1 LQYRKA
7 IILSKEFESSMNIE
21 HTIFLGII
29 QGLTEF
35 LPISSSGHLVIFQHL
50 IGLKD
55 PELLLDIS
63 LHIGTLLAIFIFFWS
78 DIRAMVIECG
88 AYLGNLLW
96 TRKSAAV
103 PPKGMNGQV
112 DEARQLPYAT
122 LTFWVLLGVIPTAL
136 IGILF
141 RQLFHQMF
149 GSTLVVGIMLMITG
163 TILGVSRLI
172 PNQAKRKRGVGLFTA
187 LAVGLAQGAAITPG
201 ISRSGITIVCGLL
214 CGLDR
219 ELAGRFSF
227 LISIP
232 AIIGALVMQFDM
244 TELGE
249 IGYAPL
255 MTGIFTSFVTGL
267 IALKITM
274 NYVKK
279 GKLHYFLPYCFLAG
293 IVALVIK

>member
-1 LQYRKA
+1 
-7 IILSKEFESSMNIE
+7 MNIG

-50 IGLKD
+50 VGLKD

-63 LHIGTLLAIFIFFWS
+63 LHIGTLLAICIFFWS
-78 DIRAMVIECG
+78 DIRAMVTECG
-88 AYLGNLLW
+88 AYLVDLLRR
-96 TRKSAAV
+96 TKPAGL
-103 PPKGMNGQV
+103 PLKGMNGQRN
-112 DEARQLPYAT
+112 ETQQFPHAS

-136 IGILF
+136 IGIAF
-141 RQLFHQMF
+141 RQLFQQMF
-149 GSTLVVGIMLMITG
+149 GSTLVVGIMLMVTG

-172 PNQAKRKRGVGLFTA
+172 PDQAMKRRSIGLATA

-201 ISRSGITIVCGLL
+201 ISRSGITIVCGLV

-244 TELGE
+244 TKIDELG
-249 IGYAPL
+249 YAAL
-255 MTGIFTSFVTGL
+255 MAGVVISFFTGL

-274 NYVKK
+274 NYLKR

-293 IVALVIK
+293 MVALVIK

>member
-1 LQYRKA
+1 
-7 IILSKEFESSMNIE
+7 MNIG

-50 IGLKD
+50 VGLID

-63 LHIGTLLAIFIFFWS
+63 LHIGTLLAICIFFWS
-78 DIRAMVIECG
+78 DIRAMVTECG
-88 AYLGNLLW
+88 AFLGDLLW
-96 TRKSAAV
+96 KREPANL
-103 PPKGMNGQV
+103 PLKGMNGQRG
-112 DEARQLPYAT
+112 ETQQFTYAT
-122 LTFWVLLGVIPTAL
+122 LAFWVLVGVIPTAL
-136 IGILF
+136 IGIAF

-149 GSTLVVGIMLMITG
+149 GSTLVVGVTLMITG

-172 PNQAKRKRGVGLFTA
+172 PDQKKKRSIGLVTA

-201 ISRSGITIVCGLL
+201 ISRSGITIVCGLV

-232 AIIGALVMQFDM
+232 AIIGALIMQFDM
-244 TELGE
+244 TEIGE

-255 MTGIFTSFVTGL
+255 VTGIVTSFVTGL